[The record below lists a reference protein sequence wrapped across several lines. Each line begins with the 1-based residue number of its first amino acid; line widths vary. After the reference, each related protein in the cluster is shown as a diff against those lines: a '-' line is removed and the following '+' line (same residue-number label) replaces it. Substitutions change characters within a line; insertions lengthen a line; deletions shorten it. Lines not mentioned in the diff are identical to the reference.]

1 MIGSTKNRRRNRLK
15 KKNER
20 GEQDNGGSVRIKKK
34 CSCTIQRSRGMC
46 KEMGKKMEGKKAEF
60 SGTILGPVSLI
71 KDAKDALINWSCS
84 YWRSSSEM
92 VAKVLSDPWM
102 GEVDADFFFWSEQNS
117 SIICAFIGGVLL
129 SWQIPLY
136 VSCVWIFA
144 SPLRAKTPTLEWA
157 IGAC

>member
-1 MIGSTKNRRRNRLK
+1 MIGSTKNRMRNRLK

-84 YWRSSSEM
+84 Y
-92 VAKVLSDPWM
+92 
-102 GEVDADFFFWSEQNS
+102 
-117 SIICAFIGGVLL
+117 
-129 SWQIPLY
+129 
-136 VSCVWIFA
+136 
-144 SPLRAKTPTLEWA
+144 
-157 IGAC
+157 